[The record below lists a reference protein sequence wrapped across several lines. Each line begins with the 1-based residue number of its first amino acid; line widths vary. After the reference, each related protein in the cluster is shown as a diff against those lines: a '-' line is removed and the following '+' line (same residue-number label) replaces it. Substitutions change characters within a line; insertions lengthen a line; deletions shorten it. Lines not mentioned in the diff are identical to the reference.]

1 MTWILIWIQVMTR
14 QMQIGHRKR
23 FLELQ
28 VRDGVE
34 NKHSNEHFLNISFE
48 GLNEIKRVLKELN
61 TILNKQPVMLN
72 KPIGYKL

>member
-1 MTWILIWIQVMTR
+1 MTR

-34 NKHSNEHFLNISFE
+34 RFNAYEHFPIISIRSLNLIGKVVKKLE
-48 GLNEIKRVLKELN
+48 RALANNLIGNNVEVLA
-61 TILNKQPVMLN
+61 
-72 KPIGYKL
+72 YKL